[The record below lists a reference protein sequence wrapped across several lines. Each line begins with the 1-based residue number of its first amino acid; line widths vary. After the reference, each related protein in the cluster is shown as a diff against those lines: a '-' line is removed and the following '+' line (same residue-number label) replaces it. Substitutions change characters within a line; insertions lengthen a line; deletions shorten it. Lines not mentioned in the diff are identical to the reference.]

1 MEIEYSTQTFIKN
14 NFYIKQFIRYL
25 KESKK
30 YNSFS
35 KKHLEASI
43 KKIHDNSFTI
53 YPHVIGGKSYND
65 ESYNDL
71 IFDKFYEDIKKL
83 IHLKNPDRVINDK
96 TLKKEIR
103 QAVTERKIY
112 SYLRINEHMDD
123 YFLIKGKKI
132 FYGN

>member
-25 KESKK
+25 KESKR

-35 KKHLEASI
+35 KKHIEKVI
-43 KKIHDNSFTI
+43 KKIHSNGFTI
-53 YPHVIGGKSYND
+53 YPHVIGGQFYND

-83 IHLKNPDRVINDK
+83 IHLKNPDRVINDNIF
-96 TLKKEIR
+96 KKEIK
-103 QAVTERKIY
+103 QVVTERELY
-112 SYLRINEHMDD
+112 SYLRMNEHMDD
-123 YFLIKGKKI
+123 NFLMKGKKI

>member
-25 KESKK
+25 KDTQN
-30 YNSFS
+30 YNNTS

-43 KKIHDNSFTI
+43 KKIHNNCFTI
-53 YPHVIGGKSYND
+53 YPHMIGGVYYND
-65 ESYNDL
+65 ESYYDL

-83 IHLKNPDRVINDK
+83 ILLKNPDRVINDK

-103 QAVTERKIY
+103 QAVTEREIY
-112 SYLRINEHMDD
+112 SYLRINEHMDN